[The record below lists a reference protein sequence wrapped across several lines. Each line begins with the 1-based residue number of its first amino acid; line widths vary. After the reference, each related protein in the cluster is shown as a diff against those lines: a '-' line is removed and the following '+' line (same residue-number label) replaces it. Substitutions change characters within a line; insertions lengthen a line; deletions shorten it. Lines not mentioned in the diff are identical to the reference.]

1 MLNSPYPELVKFM
14 LTVVHLSELWRLLIV
29 KTFHQN
35 ERRERERGREWHREG
50 WEWENAWATA
60 SEGKEMKE
68 KLLQALV
75 TLTSFFSTTIILT
88 KAFGKEK
95 F

>member
-1 MLNSPYPELVKFM
+1 M
-14 LTVVHLSELWRLLIV
+14 SE
-29 KTFHQN
+29 KAQT
-35 ERRERERGREWHREG
+35 
-50 WEWENAWATA
+50 TA
-60 SEGKEMKE
+60 SEGKGMKE

-75 TLTSFFSTTIILT
+75 ILTSFFPITIILT

>member
-1 MLNSPYPELVKFM
+1 MKE
-14 LTVVHLSELWRLLIV
+14 
-29 KTFHQN
+29 
-35 ERRERERGREWHREG
+35 ERERGRVRDREG

-75 TLTSFFSTTIILT
+75 TLTSFFFYYNYFNKSFWKREIL
-88 KAFGKEK
+88 GKS
-95 F
+95 FL